1 MLIKNLRLEAIPNL
15 EITDRISRAL
25 ELMHDLH
32 IRHVAITRGNEFVG
46 LCSEDVLMDLDEN
59 LTFEEIESSLLRVSV
74 KDDDHFLNAVSL
86 AANYHLTIIPVTDDA
101 HHLVATI
108 ESNQL
113 LKSISDFLHLKEPAG
128 MVVLEVDSQQY
139 SFSEISKIVEA
150 NDAQIT
156 QLNTT
161 KNNNEG
167 TMEVTVCVNKLEIS
181 DIVATFQ
188 RYDYIVKYYFGEE
201 LYTNELKDNY
211 ENLMNYL
218 NI

>member
-1 MLIKNLRLEAIPNL
+1 MLIKNLRFEAIPNL
-15 EITDRISRAL
+15 EISDQILRAL

-32 IRHVAITRGNEFVG
+32 VRHVAITRGNEYAG
-46 LCSEDVLMDLDEN
+46 LCSEDVLMDMDEN
-59 LTFEEIESSLLRVSV
+59 ITFEEIEPSLLRVSV
-74 KDDDHFLNAVSL
+74 KEDDHFLNAVLL
-86 AANYHLTIIPVTDDA
+86 AANYHLTVIPVIDEA
-101 HHLVATI
+101 HNLVATI
-108 ESNQL
+108 ESNHL
-113 LKSISDFLHLKEPAG
+113 LKNISDFLHLKEPAG
-128 MVVLEVDSQQY
+128 MIVLEMDTQQY

-161 KNNNEG
+161 KNNADG

-188 RYDYIVKYYFGEE
+188 RYDYVVKYYFGEE